1 MNPRTGS
8 PMRVER
14 LDCPR
19 GSVVVFKNKSAHAVE
34 PKPVDSV
41 TTRWNFGTVITNR
54 LQSDVVR
61 LRFHIDDPVQAWK
74 NDGHTSHRGS
84 MTPAWAQRR
93 VRGSAGALMP
103 PVTARD
109 AVPPDAGGYA
119 GPGYTN
125 TMPGLKPR
133 PAAAA
138 SSKL

>member
-1 MNPRTGS
+1 M
-8 PMRVER
+8 
-14 LDCPR
+14 
-19 GSVVVFKNKSAHAVE
+19 
-34 PKPVDSV
+34 
-41 TTRWNFGTVITNR
+41 
-54 LQSDVVR
+54 
-61 LRFHIDDPVQAWK
+61 QAWK

-133 PAAAA
+133 PATAAA